1 MNGYVK
7 KGSLKV
13 SQNGS
18 LLEMTLLGR
27 VINNFSLRKPFSS
40 VIKSYFTS

>member
-7 KGSLKV
+7 KGSLKG

-18 LLEMTLLGR
+18 LLEMTLLGT
-27 VINNFSLRKPFSS
+27 VFSLHKPFSS